1 MELHEFPVFE
11 KLDKAQ
17 VADFCAACT
26 RTQHA
31 AGEELITRGEKGGTF
46 FFLLEGEVEVYLPET
61 RGRHV
66 LCTISAPAVL
76 GEMEF
81 LTGKP
86 RTASVCTLSDVTLL
100 GISFETL
107 RGRVANGDP
116 GTLQLFVVLSEIL
129 ARRLTR
135 TTEMLAELEAT
146 VPRAQRRELQD
157 FRAKLLSDWSF

>member
-11 KLDKAQ
+11 NLDEAQ
-17 VADFCAACT
+17 VSDFCAACS
-26 RTQHA
+26 RTQHV
-31 AGEELITRGEKGGTF
+31 AGEELITRGEMGETF

-61 RGRHV
+61 GGRHV
-66 LCTISAPAVL
+66 LCTISAPAIL

-86 RTASVCTLSDVTLL
+86 RTASACTLSDVTLL
-100 GISFETL
+100 GISFEVL

-135 TTEMLAELEAT
+135 TTEMLAELEAA
-146 VPRAQRRELQD
+146 VPRAQRRELHD
-157 FRAKLLSDWSF
+157 FRAKLMSDWSF